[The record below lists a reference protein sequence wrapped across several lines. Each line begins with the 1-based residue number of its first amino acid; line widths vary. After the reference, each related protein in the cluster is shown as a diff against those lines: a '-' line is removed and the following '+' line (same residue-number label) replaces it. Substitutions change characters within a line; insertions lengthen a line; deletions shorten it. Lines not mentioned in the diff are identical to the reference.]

1 MLSVTVDLSEFNRM
15 IANVEPSMMRGIRVG
30 LKQCAKELI
39 AEGRR
44 GLDSAYNISAHSLAP
59 RSIQVDDDKTT
70 PTSITVGINKTTC
83 PYAIYLHEGT
93 KDHKVPKTGHKFGKG
108 LEKDGKPAALHWVS
122 GGDSFFSKGH
132 KVSGIEKHPFLYDAA
147 YKLKDKFGEIIHAAV
162 QSAMKKEGVA

>member
-30 LKQCAKELI
+30 LKQCAEELI

-59 RSIQVDDDKTT
+59 RSIQVDDSKTT
-70 PTSITVGINKTTC
+70 PTSITVHLDKKTC
-83 PYAIYLHEGT
+83 PYTEYLHEGT
-93 KDHKVPKTGHKFGKG
+93 RDHFVEPNRAK
-108 LEKDGKPAALHWVS
+108 ALHWVS

-132 KVSGIEKHPFLYDAA
+132 NVSGIEKHPFLYDAA